1 MKFPQALRK
10 EINLQRKSDWG
21 FPFHCVS
28 QTKLL
33 NFTMSCVSASTQVQK
48 LRKGTFFSS
57 FPAHVEGSFCFL
69 HTVSRSPHSRQT
81 HMAVNPGQ
89 AHAALLL
96 PHLKTFSTQLTTRLY
111 EQCNFFRGMF
121 FFWTLNNRLLTVPDL
136 HSRPE
141 NCLIGFLSKSSE
153 VQNQIK
159 WKQLSQHARHTA
171 CPTDST
177 TTPYPQLSIWW
188 VTTELLQNCGAG

>member
-1 MKFPQALRK
+1 MPGIRLLPLLLELIQEIKNIHETPIANVEMKFPQALRK

-69 HTVSRSPHSRQT
+69 HMVSHSPCSRQT
-81 HMAVNPGQ
+81 PMPVNPGQ
-89 AHAALLL
+89 AYAALLL
-96 PHLKTFSTQLTTRLY
+96 PHLKTFSTELTTRL
-111 EQCNFFRGMF
+111 
-121 FFWTLNNRLLTVPDL
+121 
-136 HSRPE
+136 
-141 NCLIGFLSKSSE
+141 
-153 VQNQIK
+153 
-159 WKQLSQHARHTA
+159 
-171 CPTDST
+171 
-177 TTPYPQLSIWW
+177 
-188 VTTELLQNCGAG
+188 